1 MATVIFHCKVFKVD
15 NTLAPL
21 SGTGKTQFA
30 RSQKIK
36 IEKKEQSLN
45 TVQQLNETNHT
56 LVEMRFYKR
65 FRMIVL
71 LGYD

>member
-1 MATVIFHCKVFKVD
+1 MATV
-15 NTLAPL
+15 
-21 SGTGKTQFA
+21 GKAQFA
-30 RSQKIK
+30 HNQKIK

>member
-1 MATVIFHCKVFKVD
+1 MATV
-15 NTLAPL
+15 
-21 SGTGKTQFA
+21 GKAQFA
-30 RSQKIK
+30 HNQKIK

-71 LGYD
+71 LGYDESY